1 MESRK
6 MVLMN
11 LLEGSNGN
19 ADTGNR
25 LVDAV
30 EEGESGTNWENS
42 VETHTL
48 PYVK

>member
-1 MESRK
+1 
-6 MVLMN
+6 MVPMN
-11 LLEGSNGN
+11 LFEGSNGD

-25 LVDAV
+25 LVDTV